1 MIIYQSEDIPETLE
15 NRILKDSMKQFNSI
29 TAYTLVNGFVD
40 GYFYKKINM
49 AKANDRYKGN
59 YAELLLEYYMR
70 LKEFIRCNK
79 LIALIQVKKDLYEV
93 SRIIELNK
101 ILCDNN
107 DVTYEE
113 IKSMFQDSLNGIKR
127 LENSGDIT
135 LGIDSAIWNYSKDG
149 IFFDYDPPKI
159 LRGDSLFIT
168 ENDDDYRKRVL
179 YRNFNYIGMRM
190 NTLGTI
196 ILGNKNWNFNIV
208 DLPYNYVEELLDILF
223 VSISDTKIVQKL
235 KDDIFGSK
243 YASEFEKHPI
253 DIVRKELRR

>member
-1 MIIYQSEDIPETLE
+1 M
-15 NRILKDSMKQFNSI
+15 
-29 TAYTLVNGFVD
+29 
-40 GYFYKKINM
+40 
-49 AKANDRYKGN
+49 
-59 YAELLLEYYMR
+59 
-70 LKEFIRCNK
+70 
-79 LIALIQVKKDLYEV
+79 
-93 SRIIELNK
+93 
-101 ILCDNN
+101 CDNN